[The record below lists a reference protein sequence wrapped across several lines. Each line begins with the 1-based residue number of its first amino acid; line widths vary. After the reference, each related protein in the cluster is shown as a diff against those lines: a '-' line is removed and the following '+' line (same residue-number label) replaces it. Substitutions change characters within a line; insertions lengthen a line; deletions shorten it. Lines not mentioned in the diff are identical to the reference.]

1 MPLLSL
7 LKLRLT
13 IVATLAFLIGLST
26 LLFTVILA
34 FMGVFN
40 VFIMIPL
47 VVGFNLLQWYFGPGL
62 IERMYRVKE
71 MPESSNPKLHSIVR
85 RIADSTRITRPRLM
99 YSEMSIP
106 NAFAYGSPRGGN
118 RVAVTR
124 GLLNVLE
131 EEEVEAVLGHELG
144 HLKHRDVQI
153 MMFASVLPSIFYYI
167 GFSLMLSSFF
177 GGRGRGG
184 GGGSGGAMIIGLG
197 AMVAYFVL
205 SIVVMGLSR
214 LREYYADQHAVQHV
228 PDGARKLSEGLAK
241 IVTFSENARA
251 ERKRGKSQVSAAGF
265 KTLLFSDPD
274 SSHHDISAL
283 DRAGYRVSDS
293 QLVHQL
299 ATREL
304 SFGDRVLELLGTH
317 PNMVKRLR
325 ALAPKSR
332 GD

>member
-1 MPLLSL
+1 MSL

-13 IVATLAFLIGLST
+13 IIATLAFLIGLST
-26 LLFTVILA
+26 LLFTLILS

-40 VFIMIPL
+40 IFFMIPL
-47 VVGFNLLQWYFGPGL
+47 VVGFNLLQWYFAPGL
-62 IERMYRVKE
+62 IERMYRVRE
-71 MPESSNPKLHSIVR
+71 LPESSNPKLHSIVR
-85 RIADSTRITRPRLM
+85 RIADSTGIARPRLM

-118 RVAVTR
+118 RVAVTK
-124 GLLNVLE
+124 GLLDALE
-131 EEEVEAVLGHELG
+131 EEEVEAVLGHEIG

-177 GGRGRGG
+177 GGRGRN
-184 GGGSGGAMIIGLG
+184 SGGAIIIGLA

-205 SIVVMGLSR
+205 SLVVMGLSR
-214 LREYYADQHAVQHV
+214 LREYYADQHAIQHV

-241 IVTFSENARA
+241 IVTYSERARA
-251 ERKRGKSQVSAAGF
+251 ERKRGKRQVSAAGF
-265 KTLLFSDPD
+265 KALLFSDPD
-274 SSHHDISAL
+274 SSHHDIAAL
-283 DRAGYRVSDS
+283 DRAGYRLSDS
-293 QLVHQL
+293 QLVHRL

-304 SFGDRVLELLGTH
+304 SFGDRILELLGTH

-332 GD
+332 GF